1 MHFSRVGLTF
11 IMLLSSLTAQEQR
24 SSFAGLAASDNE
36 LHEGVSKP
44 FKSVVMSASLREVI
58 TKITVEEGDR
68 ITAGQLLVS
77 LESEKEKLA
86 VERLE
91 QMLEKARFDASA
103 AKRLF
108 EQNVSSK
115 DDMLVKDVELKR
127 VTAELNI
134 AKADLAERSVLA
146 PIDGVLT
153 NRLREVGEAVNEAD
167 PILQIIDTDRL
178 FVLFHLET
186 KYLSSLKLG
195 QEAEV
200 TFPEVTPAVVK
211 KGKVHFIDPEV
222 DARSGLFRVRILL
235 DNKDG
240 AARPG
245 MKALWKVAP

>member
-1 MHFSRVGLTF
+1 M
-11 IMLLSSLTAQEQR
+11 
-24 SSFAGLAASDNE
+24 
-36 LHEGVSKP
+36 
-44 FKSVVMSASLREVI
+44 I

-68 ITAGQLLVS
+68 VTAAQLLVS

-91 QMLEKARFDASA
+91 QMLEKARFDAAA

-115 DDMLVKDVELKR
+115 DDMMVKDVELKR

-134 AKADLAERSVLA
+134 AKADLAERSIHA
-146 PIDGVLT
+146 PIGGVLT

-186 KYLSSLKLG
+186 KYLSTLKLG

-200 TFPEVTPAVVK
+200 SFPEVTPAVVK
-211 KGKVHFIDPEV
+211 SGKVHFIDPEV

-245 MKALWKVAP
+245 MRAMWKVAR